1 MPTHPKLVAFEVD
14 NVIWTPPLDD
24 KKFGNE
30 GWVRG
35 DLRENFELVNP
46 RMLRDVK
53 NHANQIWMSNDIPK
67 IIHDLLLNN
76 VPIAI
81 VSRNANKDL
90 CDRALWHFKAQNADN
105 EWKPI
110 IGYVVYDEIFSGT
123 ASILQLPCWKHL
135 LFSGISL
142 LAARKTIHFNN
153 IYGYAKGSI
162 AYSDM
167 LFFDT
172 FSLDDVYRDL
182 GVTTYLPS
190 NFDNGLSWNDYNAG
204 LDLWRRNTGN

>member
-1 MPTHPKLVAFEVD
+1 MPTYPKLVTFEVD
-14 NVIWTPPLDD
+14 DVIWSPPLDD

-35 DLRENFELVNP
+35 DIRENFELVNP
-46 RMLRDVK
+46 RLLRDVM

-81 VSRNANKDL
+81 ASRNANKDL
-90 CDRALWHFKAQNADN
+90 CDRALWHFKAQNANN

-110 IGYVVYDEIFSGT
+110 IEYVIYDEVFS
-123 ASILQLPCWKHL
+123 
-135 LFSGISL
+135 
-142 LAARKTIHFNN
+142 ARKAVHFNN
-153 IYGYAKGSI
+153 IHGYAGGSI

-172 FSLDDVYRDL
+172 PFSRDDVYRDL
-182 GVTTYLPS
+182 GITTYLPS
-190 NFDNGLSWNDYNAG
+190 DLNNGLSWIDYSAG

>member
-1 MPTHPKLVAFEVD
+1 MPTYPKLVAFEVD
-14 NVIWTPPLDD
+14 NVIWSPPLDD

-67 IIHDLLLNN
+67 IIHDLLLNK
-76 VPIAI
+76 VPIAV
-81 VSRNANKDL
+81 VSRNPNKDL

-110 IGYVVYDEIFSGT
+110 IEYVVYDEVFS
-123 ASILQLPCWKHL
+123 
-135 LFSGISL
+135 
-142 LAARKTIHFNN
+142 ARKTIHFNN
-153 IYGYAKGSI
+153 IYGYASGRI

-172 FSLDDVYRDL
+172 FSGDDVYRDL
-182 GVTTYLPS
+182 EVTTYLPS
-190 NFDNGLSWNDYNAG
+190 DFNNGLSWIDYNAG
-204 LDLWRRNTGN
+204 LDLWRTNTGN